1 MTKQSILVWDL
12 PTRVF
17 HWLLAASFVGAFAT
31 GDSERWRD
39 IHIMLGYT
47 MLILIAFR
55 VIWGV
60 IGSRYARFASFAF
73 GPGRVAAY
81 LRSLLSAKPEHH
93 VGHNPAGSWAIYL
106 LLGLAL
112 TAGLTGYAVHNEL
125 GGEWLE
131 EFHEGAANA
140 MLAVVLVHIAGV
152 IASSLRHGENLV
164 AGMITGRKIGEIAE
178 GIRKPQRIVAVLLLA
193 GVIGFWVVG
202 KPYVMPTDTAAAAVA
217 KHADT
222 DHENARQ
229 RR

>member
-1 MTKQSILVWDL
+1 MSAHSILVWDL

-17 HWLLAASFVGAFAT
+17 HWLLAACFAGAFIT

-47 MLILIAFR
+47 MLLLIAFR
-55 VIWGV
+55 IAWGL
-60 IGSRYARFASFAF
+60 IGSRYARFDSFTF
-73 GPGRVAAY
+73 GPARVAAY
-81 LRSLLSAKPEHH
+81 LRSLLGARPEHH

-112 TAGLTGYAVHNEL
+112 IAGITGYATQNEL

-152 IASSLRHGENLV
+152 IASSLRHAENLV
-164 AGMITGRKIGEIAE
+164 AGMITGRKTGSAAE
-178 GIRKPQRIVAVLLLA
+178 GIRTPHRIVAAALLA
-193 GVIGFWVVG
+193 CVIGFWLFG
-202 KPYVMPTDTAAAAVA
+202 KPYVMPGDNPASTARAA
-217 KHADT
+217 
-222 DHENARQ
+222 HENHQQ

>member
-1 MTKQSILVWDL
+1 VTEKTILVWDL
-12 PTRVF
+12 PTRIF
-17 HWLLAASFVGAFAT
+17 HWLLAACFVGAFAT

-39 IHIMLGYT
+39 THIMLGYT
-47 MLILIAFR
+47 MLMLIGFR
-55 VIWGV
+55 VLWGV
-60 IGSRYARFASFAF
+60 IGTRYARFGSFAY

-81 LRSLLSAKPEHH
+81 LRSLLTSKPEHH

-112 TAGLTGYAVHNEL
+112 TAGLTGYAAQNEL

-152 IASSLRHGENLV
+152 IASSLRHHENLV
-164 AGMITGRKIGEIAE
+164 AGMLTGRKPGEAAD

-193 GVIGFWVVG
+193 AVIGFWVAG
-202 KPYVMPTDTAAAAVA
+202 RPYVMPADSAVVA
-217 KHADT
+217 ERSNAG
-222 DHENARQ
+222 HENGRGS
-229 RR
+229 R

>member
-12 PTRVF
+12 PVRIF
-17 HWLLAASFVGAFAT
+17 HWLLAACFVGAFAT

-55 VIWGV
+55 VVWGF
-60 IGSRYARFASFAF
+60 IGSRYARFGSFAF

-81 LRSLLSAKPEHH
+81 LRSLLGSKPEHH
-93 VGHNPAGSWAIYL
+93 LGHNPAGSWAIWL
-106 LLGLAL
+106 LLGLTL
-112 TAGLTGYAVHNEL
+112 TAGVTGYATLNEL

-131 EFHEGAANA
+131 ELHEGAANA

-152 IASSLRHGENLV
+152 IASSLRHHENLV
-164 AGMITGRKIGEIAE
+164 RGMITGRKFGAVAE
-178 GIRKPQRIVAVLLLA
+178 GIRKPHRLVAALLLA

-202 KPYVMPTDTAAAAVA
+202 KPYLMPAGTEVAAASTDA
-217 KHADT
+217 
-222 DHENARQ
+222 DHENDHQ

>member
-1 MTKQSILVWDL
+1 MTRQSILVWDL
-12 PTRVF
+12 PTRIF
-17 HWLLAASFVGAFAT
+17 HWLLAGCFVGAFST

-55 VIWGV
+55 VVWGV
-60 IGSRYARFASFAF
+60 IGTRYARFSSFAY

-112 TAGLTGYAVHNEL
+112 TAGITGYAAHNEL

-131 EFHEGAANA
+131 EFHEGAANVL
-140 MLAVVLVHIAGV
+140 LAVVLVHIAGV

-164 AGMITGRKIGEIAE
+164 ASMITGRKTGKIAE
-178 GIRKPQRIVAVLLLA
+178 GIRKPQRIVAAVLLA
-193 GVIGFWVVG
+193 GVIGFWVAG
-202 KPYVMPTDTAAAAVA
+202 KPYVLPTDTAASGFV
-217 KHADT
+217 KHADA
-222 DHENARQ
+222 DHENAR
-229 RR
+229 RSR

>member
-1 MTKQSILVWDL
+1 MARQSILVWDL
-12 PTRVF
+12 PVRIF
-17 HWLLAASFVGAFAT
+17 HWFLAACFVGAFVT

-55 VIWGV
+55 VLWGF
-60 IGSRYARFASFAF
+60 IGSRYARFGAFAF
-73 GPGRVAAY
+73 GPGRVAQY
-81 LRSLLSAKPEHH
+81 LRSLLGTKPEHH

-112 TAGLTGYAVHNEL
+112 TAGITGYSTLNEL

-152 IASSLRHGENLV
+152 IASSLRHRENLV
-164 AGMITGRKIGEIAE
+164 AGMITGRKTGALAE
-178 GIRKPQRIVAVLLLA
+178 GIRKPHRIVAVLLLA
-193 GVIGFWVVG
+193 GVIGFWVFG
-202 KPYVMPTDTAAAAVA
+202 KPYIMPGTTDVAAAS
-217 KHADT
+217 ADT
-222 DHENARQ
+222 DHENGQQ

>member
-1 MTKQSILVWDL
+1 MSAQSILVWDL

-17 HWLLAASFVGAFAT
+17 HWLLAACFAGAFIT

-55 VIWGV
+55 VAWGF
-60 IGSRYARFASFAF
+60 IGSRYARFGSFAF

-81 LRSLLSAKPEHH
+81 LRSLLGARPEHH

-112 TAGLTGYAVHNEL
+112 IAGITGYATQNEL

-140 MLAVVLVHIAGV
+140 MLAVVVVHIAGV
-152 IASSLRHGENLV
+152 IASSLLHAENLV
-164 AGMITGRKIGEIAE
+164 AGMITGRKTGPAAE
-178 GIRKPQRIVAVLLLA
+178 GIRSPHRIVAAALLA
-193 GVIGFWVVG
+193 CVIGFWFFG
-202 KPYVMPTDTAAAAVA
+202 KPYVMPGTNTASTARAE
-217 KHADT
+217 
-222 DHENARQ
+222 HENHQQ

>member
-1 MTKQSILVWDL
+1 MAKQSILVWDL
-12 PTRVF
+12 PVRIF
-17 HWLLAASFVGAFAT
+17 HWLLAACFVGAFAT

-55 VIWGV
+55 VLWGFV
-60 IGSRYARFASFAF
+60 GSRYARFGAFAF
-73 GPGRVAAY
+73 GPGRVAQY
-81 LRSLLSAKPEHH
+81 LQSLLGTKPEHH

-112 TAGLTGYAVHNEL
+112 TAGVTGYATLNEL

-131 EFHEGAANA
+131 ELHEGAANA

-152 IASSLRHGENLV
+152 IASSLRHHENLV
-164 AGMITGRKIGEIAE
+164 RGMITGRKIGAVAE
-178 GIRKPQRIVAVLLLA
+178 GIRKPHRIVAVLLLA
-193 GVIGFWVVG
+193 GVIGFWVFG
-202 KPYVMPTDTAAAAVA
+202 KPYIMPTGTEVAAASTDA
-217 KHADT
+217 
-222 DHENARQ
+222 DHENDPQ

>member
-1 MTKQSILVWDL
+1 MAQKSILVWDL

-17 HWLLAASFVGAFAT
+17 HWLLAVSFVGAFAT

-55 VIWGV
+55 LIWGV
-60 IGSRYARFASFAF
+60 IGSRYARFTAFAF
-73 GPGRVAAY
+73 GPGRVATY

-112 TAGLTGYAVHNEL
+112 TAGITGYAVHNEL

-131 EFHEGAANA
+131 EFHESAATA

-164 AGMITGRKIGEIAE
+164 AGMITGRKIGDIVE
-178 GIRKPQRIVAVLLLA
+178 GIRKPHRIVAVVLLA
-193 GVIGFWVVG
+193 VVSGFWAFG
-202 KPYVMPTDTAAAAVA
+202 KPYVMPTDTAVAAVSS
-217 KHADT
+217 HADA
-222 DHENARQ
+222 DHEND
-229 RR
+229 RRSR

>member
-1 MTKQSILVWDL
+1 MTRQSILVWDL
-12 PTRVF
+12 PVRIF
-17 HWLLAASFVGAFAT
+17 HWLLAACFVGAFAT

-55 VIWGV
+55 VLWGF
-60 IGSRYARFASFAF
+60 IGSRYARFGAFAF
-73 GPGRVAAY
+73 GPGRVAQY
-81 LRSLLSAKPEHH
+81 LRSLLGTKPEHH

-112 TAGLTGYAVHNEL
+112 TAGITGYAALNEL

-152 IASSLRHGENLV
+152 IASSLRHHENLV
-164 AGMITGRKIGEIAE
+164 RGMITGRKTGAIAE
-178 GIRKPQRIVAVLLLA
+178 GIRKPHRIVAVLLLA
-193 GVIGFWVVG
+193 GVIGFWVFG
-202 KPYVMPTDTAAAAVA
+202 KPYIMPGTMDVAAAS
-217 KHADT
+217 ADA
-222 DHENARQ
+222 DHENGRQ

>member
-12 PTRVF
+12 PTRIF
-17 HWLLAASFVGAFAT
+17 HWLLAASFVGTFAT

-47 MLILIAFR
+47 MLVLIAFR
-55 VIWGV
+55 IVWGF
-60 IGSRYARFASFAF
+60 IGSRYARFGSFAF

-81 LRSLLSAKPEHH
+81 LRSMLSAKPEHH

-106 LLGLAL
+106 LLSLTLA
-112 TAGLTGYAVHNEL
+112 AGLTGYAVQNEL

-140 MLAVVLVHIAGV
+140 MLAVVLMHIAGV
-152 IASSLRHGENLV
+152 IASSLRHGENLI
-164 AGMITGRKIGEIAE
+164 AGMITGRKFGEIVE
-178 GIRKPQRIVAVLLLA
+178 GIRKPHRTVAIALLA
-193 GVIGFWVVG
+193 GMIGFWIIG
-202 KPYVMPTDTAAAAVA
+202 KPYVMPGEAPVITNHTAA
-217 KHADT
+217 
-222 DHENARQ
+222 DHENDRQ

>member
-1 MTKQSILVWDL
+1 MTQKSILVWDL

-17 HWLLAASFVGAFAT
+17 HWMLAVAFVGAFAT

-55 VIWGV
+55 LVWGV
-60 IGSRYARFASFAF
+60 IGSRYARFRSFAF
-73 GPGRVAAY
+73 GPGRVATY
-81 LRSLLSAKPEHH
+81 LRSLLSATPEHH

-112 TAGLTGYAVHNEL
+112 TAGITGYAAQNEL

-131 EFHEGAANA
+131 ELHEGAANA
-140 MLAVVLVHIAGV
+140 MLAAALVHIAGV

-164 AGMITGRKIGEIAE
+164 AGMITGRKIGELAE
-178 GIRKPQRIVAVLLLA
+178 GIRKPHRIVAVALLA
-193 GVIGFWVVG
+193 GVIGFWFFG
-202 KPYVMPTDTAAAAVA
+202 KPYVMPADVPVVA
-217 KHADT
+217 THADA
-222 DHENARQ
+222 DHENDRQ

>member
-1 MTKQSILVWDL
+1 MTRQSILVWDL
-12 PTRVF
+12 PLRIF
-17 HWLLAASFVGAFAT
+17 HWLLAACFVGAFAT

-55 VIWGV
+55 VLWGF
-60 IGSRYARFASFAF
+60 IGSRYARFGAFAF
-73 GPGRVAAY
+73 GPGRVAQY
-81 LRSLLSAKPEHH
+81 LRSLLGTKPEHH

-112 TAGLTGYAVHNEL
+112 TAGITGYATLNEL

-152 IASSLRHGENLV
+152 IASSLRHHENLV
-164 AGMITGRKIGEIAE
+164 RGMITGRKIGTVAE
-178 GIRKPQRIVAVLLLA
+178 GIRKPHRIVAVLLLA
-193 GVIGFWVVG
+193 GVIGFWVFG
-202 KPYVMPTDTAAAAVA
+202 KPYIMPGTMDVVAAS
-217 KHADT
+217 ADA
-222 DHENARQ
+222 DHENGRQ

>member
-1 MTKQSILVWDL
+1 MSKQSILVWDL
-12 PTRVF
+12 PVRIF
-17 HWLLAASFVGAFAT
+17 HWLLAACFVGAFAT

-55 VIWGV
+55 VLWGFV
-60 IGSRYARFASFAF
+60 GSRYARFGTFAF
-73 GPGRVAAY
+73 GPGRVAQY
-81 LRSLLSAKPEHH
+81 LRSLLGTKPEHH

-112 TAGLTGYAVHNEL
+112 TAGITGYATLNEL

-131 EFHEGAANA
+131 ELHEGAANA

-152 IASSLRHGENLV
+152 IASSLRHHENLV
-164 AGMITGRKIGEIAE
+164 RGMITGRKIGAVAE
-178 GIRKPQRIVAVLLLA
+178 GIRKPHRIVAVLLLA
-193 GVIGFWVVG
+193 GVIGFWVLG
-202 KPYVMPTDTAAAAVA
+202 KPYIMPGNTDIATAS
-217 KHADT
+217 ADA
-222 DHENARQ
+222 DHENDQQ

>member
-1 MTKQSILVWDL
+1 MTQQSILVWDL

-17 HWLLAASFVGAFAT
+17 HWLLAACFVGAFAT

-81 LRSLLSAKPEHH
+81 LGSLLSTKPEHH

-112 TAGLTGYAVHNEL
+112 TAGITGYAVQNEL

-131 EFHEGAANA
+131 GFHEGAANA
-140 MLAVVLVHIAGV
+140 MLAVVLAHIAGV
-152 IASSLRHGENLV
+152 IVSSLRHSENLV
-164 AGMITGRKIGEIAE
+164 AGMITGRKIGDIAA
-178 GIRKPQRIVAVLLLA
+178 GIRKPHRIVAVVLMA
-193 GVIGFWVVG
+193 VVSGFWAFG
-202 KPYVMPTDTAAAAVA
+202 KPYVMPTDAAVA
-217 KHADT
+217 AVSSPADA
-222 DHENARQ
+222 DHENDRPS
-229 RR
+229 R